1 MTGSE
6 IATLIISL
14 VSLSISI
21 FAAYKTY
28 GLGEYQLRLTN
39 RNEFQKLLIDV
50 NKVLIEHPEL
60 WAIYDSHS
68 IPREWLND
76 PKEKARLEALA
87 YMILNVFE
95 CVFTFY
101 GDSPRLTKAER
112 ESFEAWKGFL
122 NNLLQDSSFMRELLD
137 KPNLRL
143 MYNAKLIAEVDS
155 ILKIQCISDSSKG
168 NSSATSKT
176 REVQSKA
183 KQEA

>member
-6 IATLIISL
+6 IATLTISL

-28 GLGEYQLRLTN
+28 GLGEYQLRLAN

-50 NKVLIEHPEL
+50 NKVLVERPEL
-60 WAIYDSHS
+60 WAIYDSHP
-68 IPREWLND
+68 IPREGLRD
-76 PKEKARLEALA
+76 PKERARLEALA
-87 YMILNVFE
+87 YMLLNVFE

-112 ESFEAWKGFL
+112 ESFAAWKGFL
-122 NNLLQDSSFMRELLD
+122 NNLLQDSSLMRELLD

-155 ILKIQCISDSSKG
+155 ILKG
-168 NSSATSKT
+168 NSLATSKT
-176 REVQSKA
+176 GEVQAKP